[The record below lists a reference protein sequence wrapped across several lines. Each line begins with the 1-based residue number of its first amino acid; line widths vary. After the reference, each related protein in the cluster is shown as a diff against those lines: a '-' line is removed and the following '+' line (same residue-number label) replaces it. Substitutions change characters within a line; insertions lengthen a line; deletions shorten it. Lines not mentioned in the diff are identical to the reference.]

1 MFAQDTPCEAQR
13 ARPTC
18 IPENASSA
26 SKDGPAAITTRVH
39 NSPRFGSFAFAST
52 PLRRSVPVPSRL
64 TARLVLIGLLSLAL
78 VMAPTSSGAM
88 ITAPPALAIASVES
102 PATLAAAPS
111 PSDERAGASGS
122 PVSTLVPP
130 TQRRTTG
137 TIMFVA
143 TMGAVVLL
151 AAFALRDTRRRR

>member
-18 IPENASSA
+18 IPANTSSA
-26 SKDGPAAITTRVH
+26 SKDGSPAMTARVH
-39 NSPRFGSFAFAST
+39 NGPKFGSFAFAST
-52 PLRRSVPVPSRL
+52 LLRRSVPVPSRL
-64 TARLVLIGLLSLAL
+64 MAEFVLIGLLSLVL

-102 PATLAAAPS
+102 PTLAAAPS
-111 PSDERAGASGS
+111 PSDERADASGS

-143 TMGAVVLL
+143 TMGAVAVL
-151 AAFALRDTRRRR
+151 AAFALRDMRRRR